1 MSINLNDG
9 LLNQPIDRVFEDILV
24 RFVVNV
30 PKEDLSS
37 LERFFFQVE
46 EAHWFY
52 IDFVR
57 LFNPALPSMKMKSF
71 ASRIL
76 KRCPLLWKW
85 GDPNEALSQF
95 GKYKSTIP
103 VRGIA
108 LMNKALKK
116 VVLVRGQYSSTWSFP
131 RGKISKDE
139 ADLEC
144 AIREVREETGFDA
157 RDYVNEDDYLEK
169 TIVGKHFRIYLAKG
183 VPEDVNFEPLVRC
196 EIAEIKWFSIKLL
209 RKSMRANYNKYYV
222 VNAIIEPLC
231 TWIMRQKGATP
242 DEVLMREVEARL
254 KKLMG
259 ISSDNVPSND
269 AGRELLSI
277 LQGAKPHDAPAS
289 ASASDHWNGPP
300 VVPSTL
306 SHHLHAI
313 YANLPQYSSG
323 CFNSILPPAKFP
335 PPQFGGV
342 FVQPTLALPA
352 PVASISPTQIV
363 LAPRN
368 PTEQTTAPLPVTSV
382 PLTAPKS
389 SSAAHSKELLSI
401 LKGSTTVKS
410 VPKPSVETAEAKIA
424 HPASAP
430 KRTETP
436 PKKVTLLKRDKS
448 STATDPETFL
458 SILGQKPPDLE
469 SAKPKSTEPDVRPVS
484 SNATTF
490 LRILNQGKKNPAP
503 EPKQSGSSGQATPV
517 SKTQASSKDP
527 SRQLLNLLK
536 RPESSSTENSS
547 SQSASAQF
555 LGILK
560 RGATAKAPSNDS
572 TIPSGTPHSQ
582 PQSALERQPD
592 VKTEDLSAGNQILSM
607 LNRKDTPKSVQ
618 YPTTVVPEATDFLK
632 FQNFDDF
639 ENFEDFDDVSES
651 QRDIYGNIS
660 SGFDIVTDE
669 RGYMDAQEF
678 SPAAKAPASALVG
691 VQLGRGL
698 TKTNNTGA
706 QLLLFL
712 NSKEVPKQTYGAAPQ
727 TAPAPAFPL
736 DTARASNGSQIIQLL
751 KREKQ

>member
-52 IDFVR
+52 MDFVR

-71 ASRIL
+71 APRIL
-76 KRCPLLWKW
+76 KQCPLLWKW

-108 LMNKALKK
+108 LMNKALTK
-116 VVLVRGQYSSTWSFP
+116 VVLVRGNYPSTWSFP

-169 TIVGKHFRIYLAKG
+169 TIIGKHFRIYLAKG
-183 VPEDVNFEPLVRC
+183 VPEDFNFEPLVRC
-196 EIAEIKWFSIKLL
+196 EISEIKWFSIKLL
-209 RKSMRANYNKYYV
+209 RKAMGTNYNKYYV
-222 VNAIIEPLC
+222 VNAMIEPIY

-259 ISSDNVPSND
+259 ISFDNVPSND

-277 LQGAKPHDAPAS
+277 LQGTKLHDAPAS
-289 ASASDHWNGPP
+289 ASAPEHSNGPP

-313 YANLPQYSSG
+313 YANL
-323 CFNSILPPAKFP
+323 ILPPANFP

-352 PVASISPTQIV
+352 PVASISPPQIV
-363 LAPRN
+363 LPPRN

-382 PLTAPKS
+382 PLIAPKS
-389 SSAAHSKELLSI
+389 SSVSHSKELLSI

-448 STATDPETFL
+448 STATDSETFL

-469 SAKPKSTEPDVRPVS
+469 SANSKSTEPDVRPVS
-484 SNATTF
+484 SNANTF

-503 EPKQSGSSGQATPV
+503 EPKQSGCSGQATPV
-517 SKTQASSKDP
+517 SKSQATSYDP
-527 SRQLLNLLK
+527 SRQLLNILK
-536 RPESSSTENSS
+536 RPESSSTENST

-607 LNRKDTPKSVQ
+607 LNRKYTPKSVQ
-618 YPTTVVPEATDFLK
+618 YPTTVVPKATDFLK

-639 ENFEDFDDVSES
+639 ENFEDFDEVSES

-660 SGFDIVTDE
+660 SDFDIATDE
-669 RGYMDAQEF
+669 GDYIDAQEF
-678 SPAAKAPASALVG
+678 SPAAKAPALPLVG
-691 VQLGRGL
+691 VQLGRGQ

-712 NSKEVPKQTYGAAPQ
+712 NSKEVPKRAPFSSLQETYGAAPQ

-736 DTARASNGSQIIQLL
+736 DTARASNGSPIIQLL